1 LPAELKKKRKPPPGP
16 IKMTLPCIDL
26 LFTTKEHG
34 GRVKKG
40 QKSIINLNENL
51 ATIILK
57 SKKKKSNTLMQ
68 GQ

>member
-1 LPAELKKKRKPPPGP
+1 
-16 IKMTLPCIDL
+16 M
-26 LFTTKEHG
+26 FTTKEHG